1 MRCPKP
7 IHGGTAT
14 LNTPRGQRGPAA
26 APGRMPGSRPA
37 SLTPMFSCHLQMVMA
52 KLKVHWLLNS
62 PIQLSQWD
70 D

>member
-14 LNTPRGQRGPAA
+14 PNTPRGQRGPAV

-37 SLTPMFSCHLQMVMA
+37 SLTPTFSCRLQMIMA

-62 PIQLSQWD
+62 PIQPSQWD